1 MYLTRKKYV
10 GTEYKHRNVT
20 GEAHILIGDKE
31 LPIKFEKLSYIEE
44 SVCYWRKA
52 NQIHKWFVDNVQ
64 NGIDDC
70 RSYDVR
76 LEDLKKLLSLCKEI
90 KEKAILKDGKIKNGE
105 ILKDGTWEPIMEDG
119 KYIENAEKIAEL
131 LPTTSGCFFGS
142 TGYDEFYMNDIEHTI
157 KSLEEVLKEE
167 EELRKLGFYSEF
179 YYQSSW

>member
-10 GTEYKHRNVT
+10 GANYKHRNVT
-20 GEAHILIGDKE
+20 GEAHILIGDKK

-70 RSYDVR
+70 RSYDVG
-76 LEDLKKLLSLCKEI
+76 LEDLRKLLSLCKEV
-90 KEKAILKDGKIKNGE
+90 KEKAILKEDKVSVGETLKDGKWE
-105 ILKDGTWEPIMEDG
+105 PILKDGKI
-119 KYIENAEKIAEL
+119 IENAEEISKM
-131 LPTTSGCFFGS
+131 LPTSRGCFFGS
-142 TGYDEFYMNDIEHTI
+142 TSYDEFYMNDIEHTI

-167 EELRKLGFYSEF
+167 EELKKLGFYSEF